1 MKYVKEV
8 GELDPK
14 VKGRYSNQTFIDF
27 PSIDRVAV
35 TLDIKWVQKIYTFA
49 DFIVTIPFQS

>member
-1 MKYVKEV
+1 MIHRSEFQPADIMKYVKEV

-27 PSIDRVAV
+27 PSTDRVAV
-35 TLDIKWVQKIYTFA
+35 TLDIKWV
-49 DFIVTIPFQS
+49 